1 MRKSFQCTLGL
12 TMLRLESL
20 HAGYGGVEVLHG
32 VSMHVD
38 SGEIVT
44 IVGANG
50 AGKSTLLNAI
60 AGIVRPSEGTVS
72 FEARNIAKMRAERV
86 AGTGCVLVPEG
97 RQIFP
102 DLTVHE
108 NLLLGGYVRWRRG
121 GMGEAA
127 REIDE
132 ICGLFPILAKR
143 RGQHAGTLSGGEQ
156 QMLALGRALMARP
169 RLLML
174 DEPSISLAPLVVRE
188 IFTVIAQLRNRGTTI
203 LLVEQNARA
212 ALAIADRG
220 YVMETGRIMLEGT
233 AEELHGNH
241 DVRRAYLGKE
251 YRRITD

>member
-1 MRKSFQCTLGL
+1 
-12 TMLRLESL
+12 MLRLESL
-20 HAGYGGVEVLHG
+20 HAGYGNVEVLHG

-38 SGEIVT
+38 RGEIVT
-44 IVGANG
+44 LVGANG

-60 AGIVRPSEGTVS
+60 AGVVRPSEGVVS
-72 FEARNIAKMRAERV
+72 FESRDIAKLRAESV
-86 AGTGCVLVPEG
+86 AAAGCVLVPEG

-102 DLTVHE
+102 DLSVQE
-108 NLLLGGYVRWRRG
+108 NLLLGGYLRWRREG
-121 GMGEAA
+121 VRRAAGEIEETC
-127 REIDE
+127 R
-132 ICGLFPILAKR
+132 LFPILAKR

-174 DEPSISLAPLVVRE
+174 DEPSIGLAPMVVRE
-188 IFTVIAQLRNRGTTI
+188 IFAVITTLRDRGTTI

-233 AEELHGNH
+233 AVELQGNH

-251 YRRITD
+251 YRRIDE

>member
-1 MRKSFQCTLGL
+1 
-12 TMLRLESL
+12 MLRLESL
-20 HAGYGGVEVLHG
+20 HAGYNGVEVLHG
-32 VSMHVD
+32 VSMHVN
-38 SGEIVT
+38 SGETVT

-60 AGIVRPSEGTVS
+60 AGVVRPSEGAVS
-72 FEARNIAKMRAERV
+72 FESRDIAKMRAESV
-86 AGTGCVLVPEG
+86 AATGCILVPEG

-102 DLTVHE
+102 DLSVHE

-121 GMGEAA
+121 GMSRSK

-132 ICGLFPILAKR
+132 ICRLFPILAKR

-174 DEPSISLAPLVVRE
+174 DEPSMGLAPLVVRE
-188 IFTVIAQLRNRGTTI
+188 IFAVIAQLRDEGTTI

-233 AEELHGNH
+233 VEELHDNH

-251 YRRITD
+251 YRRINE

>member
-1 MRKSFQCTLGL
+1 
-12 TMLRLESL
+12 MLRLESL
-20 HAGYGGVEVLHG
+20 HAGYNGVEVLHG

-38 SGEIVT
+38 TGEIVT

-60 AGIVRPSEGTVS
+60 AGVVRPSEGTVS
-72 FEARNIAKMRAERV
+72 FESSDIAKMRAESV
-86 AGTGCVLVPEG
+86 AAAGCVLVPEG

-108 NLLLGGYVRWRRG
+108 NLLLGGYLRWRRG
-121 GMGEAA
+121 GMRRSTGEI
-127 REIDE
+127 EE
-132 ICGLFPILAKR
+132 ICRLFPILAKR

-174 DEPSISLAPLVVRE
+174 DEPSMGLAPLVVRE
-188 IFTVIAQLRNRGTTI
+188 IFTVIAQLRDEGTTI

-233 AEELHGNH
+233 VEELHDNH

-251 YRRITD
+251 YRRINE

>member
-1 MRKSFQCTLGL
+1 
-12 TMLRLESL
+12 MLRLESL

-60 AGIVRPSEGTVS
+60 AGVVRASAGAVS
-72 FEARNIAKMRAERV
+72 FESRDIAKMAAESV
-86 AGTGCVLVPEG
+86 AAAGCVLVPEG

-121 GMGEAA
+121 GMGGSA

-132 ICGLFPILAKR
+132 ICRLFPILAKR
-143 RGQHAGTLSGGEQ
+143 RGQHAGSLSGGEQ

-174 DEPSISLAPLVVRE
+174 DEPSIGLAPLVVRE

-212 ALAIADRG
+212 ALGIADRG

-233 AEELHGNH
+233 AGELHDNH

-251 YRRITD
+251 YRRIND